1 MQTPFYVRLRSL
13 MLLESA
19 LRELDTERLNIMVKD
34 ISNKASD
41 VFDPCKEKLVV
52 AELTRRRAV
61 APAS

>member
-1 MQTPFYVRLRSL
+1 